1 MKAIFCR
8 TAALALLGTTAYSAQ
23 AASSYSLDDLADHS
37 GGGPEL
43 VAHGGTLS
51 GGTYTFGAN
60 QGLSLNWSGFNPAD
74 YTLGVRFSF
83 NSLPGGWLKVL
94 DFAHLGRD
102 EGLYVFGDHLQFV
115 VQAGSD
121 FRNGPDGAFHDD
133 QWTYLKITRDGST
146 QRFTAFLDGTQQ
158 FSFIDST
165 GQAVFAGP
173 LPLATFFVDDTA
185 TGGGE
190 AGAGRV
196 DGLVVSSVP
205 LPASAPLLLS
215 GLAWLR
221 TRRRAA

>member
-1 MKAIFCR
+1 MKAIFYGM
-8 TAALALLGTTAYSAQ
+8 AALGLLGTTAFSAQ
-23 AASSYSLDDLADHS
+23 AASSYPLDDLADHS

-43 VAHGGTLS
+43 VALGGTLS
-51 GGTYTFGAN
+51 GGTYTFSAN
-60 QGLSLNWSGFNPAD
+60 QGLSLDWSGFNPAD

-83 NSLPGGWLKVL
+83 DNLPGGWLKIL

-121 FRNGPDGAFHDD
+121 FVNGPDGGFHDD
-133 QWTYLKITRDGST
+133 QWAYLKITRDGST

-173 LPLATFFVDDTA
+173 HPLATFFVDDTA

-190 AGAGRV
+190 AGTGRV
-196 DGLVVSSVP
+196 DGLVVSAVP

-215 GLAWLR
+215 ALLWLKK
-221 TRRRAA
+221 RRRKA